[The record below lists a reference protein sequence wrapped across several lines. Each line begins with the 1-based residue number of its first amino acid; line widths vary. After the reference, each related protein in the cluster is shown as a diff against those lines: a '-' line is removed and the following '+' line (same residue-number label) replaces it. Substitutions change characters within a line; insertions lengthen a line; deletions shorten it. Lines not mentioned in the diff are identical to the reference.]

1 MNKHNGNIIIPI
13 LLVEDDADDIA
24 ITKRA
29 LAKAKISNPLY
40 VVRDGEEALE
50 YLTHSGRYTDP
61 EKAPKP
67 GLILLDL
74 NMPRLDGREV
84 LDQIKKD
91 LLLHRIPVVV
101 LTTSDED
108 ADVLGC
114 YDRGANT
121 YITKP
126 VDFDG
131 FMQSVITIGT
141 YWLFIASV
149 PDIFVAEGV

>member
-1 MNKHNGNIIIPI
+1 MNKDKKCEIIPI
-13 LLVEDDADDIA
+13 LLVEDDEDDIT
-24 ITKRA
+24 ITKKA
-29 LAKAKISNPLY
+29 FSKAKISNPLY

-50 YLTHSGRYTDP
+50 FLMRTGRYTDP
-61 EKAPKP
+61 ENAPKP

-84 LDQIKKD
+84 LDRIKKD
-91 LLLHRIPVVV
+91 PTLHRIPVVV
-101 LTTSDED
+101 ITTSDED

-126 VDFDG
+126 VDFNG
-131 FMQSVITIGT
+131 FMHAVTTIGT
-141 YWLFIASV
+141 YWLCIAKI
-149 PDIFVAEGV
+149 PDKC

>member
-1 MNKHNGNIIIPI
+1 MGKYQETVIIPI
-13 LLVEDDADDIA
+13 LLVEDDEDDIT

-50 YLTHSGRYTDP
+50 FLNHTGRYADP
-61 EKAPKP
+61 GQAPKP
-67 GLILLDL
+67 GLVLLDL
-74 NMPRLDGREV
+74 NMPKLDGYDV
-84 LDQIKKD
+84 LDRIKKD
-91 LLLHRIPVVV
+91 PDLQCIPVVV

-108 ADVLGC
+108 ADMLGC

-126 VDFDG
+126 VDFNS
-131 FMQSVITIGT
+131 FMQAVITIGT
-141 YWLFIASV
+141 YWLFIASI
-149 PDIFVAEGV
+149 PRNCHS